1 MEYHVIEYPN
11 GIRAVLKRTKSPV
24 VYSALTIGAGSGDE
38 LPGEEG
44 IAHFIEHMFFKGT
57 LHRKQ
62 YHINSLLDN
71 VGGELNAYTT
81 KEETVIHS
89 TVLKCDFAKA
99 VDLIHDV
106 AFHSIFDNK
115 EIDKECTVILDEIN
129 SYKDSPS
136 EQIFDDFEDLVFS
149 GSSLGHPILGSK
161 RSLATFNG
169 DRLRSFIDRCYN
181 SDKIVFSVIGNVTF
195 DRFKSTMDKYF
206 SEIVSNPRG
215 WSRTELSDYAPKNV
229 EVARKTHQCHLI
241 LGNRAYNHFDN
252 KRVSLAL
259 LTNLLAGQSP
269 SSILNQVLRE
279 KNGLTYNVE
288 SGYTSFE
295 KSGLFTLY
303 LSCDS
308 DKRER
313 CLELT
318 MRELAKI
325 RTEPLSV
332 HNITRYK
339 KQLIGQIAVSG
350 DNNESLMLASA
361 RSLLVYNEI
370 DSFEQ
375 IQKRIESITASD
387 IMDVANEIFDESLI
401 STLIYKR

>member
-1 MEYHVIEYPN
+1 MEYHIIEYPN

-57 LHRKQ
+57 EHRKQ

-89 TVLKCDFAKA
+89 TVLKSDFNKA
-99 VDLIHDV
+99 VDLIYDV
-106 AFHSIFDNK
+106 AFRSVFDSK
-115 EIDKECTVILDEIN
+115 EIEKERTVIIDEIN

-149 GSSLGHPILGSK
+149 GSPLGHPILGSK
-161 RSLATFNG
+161 RSLVTFTS
-169 DRLRSFIDRCYN
+169 DKLKAFINRCYN
-181 SDKIVFSVIGNVTF
+181 SDKIVFSVIGNITEE
-195 DRFKSTMDKYF
+195 RFKATMDRYF
-206 SEIVSNPRG
+206 SAVETNIRD
-215 WSRTELSDYAPKNV
+215 WKRSDMSIYTPKNV
-229 EVARKTHQCHLI
+229 EVIKKTHQCHLVM
-241 LGNRAYNHFDN
+241 GSRAYNHFN
-252 KRVSLAL
+252 SKRVSLAL

-269 SSILNQVLRE
+269 SSILNQMLRE

-295 KSGLFTLY
+295 NSGLFTLY
-303 LSCDS
+303 ISCDS

-313 CLELT
+313 CVDLT
-318 MRELAKI
+318 MREIAKI
-325 RTEPLSV
+325 QTQSLSL

-339 KQLIGQIAVSG
+339 KQLIGQIAVAG

-375 IQKRIESITASD
+375 IQKRIESVSSSD
-387 IMDVANEIFDESLI
+387 IMEVANEILDTNLI
-401 STLIYKR
+401 STLVYKR